1 MLYVYTYPK
10 SFNELRKDTI
20 DLSTVPTRD
29 LAEQC
34 EVLMTHQP
42 DRRIFLGYLEP
53 GWMLD
58 PKHEARIRSVIRK
71 FHTTIVCFHIKSLP
85 FSWKNEI
92 DILYLKNTTDGTS
105 QTIND
110 GCTLQSEH

>member
-1 MLYVYTYPK
+1 MLTVYTYPK
-10 SFNELRKDTI
+10 DFSELRVDI
-20 DLSTVPTRD
+20 DLSMTPTSE

-34 EVLMTHQP
+34 EILMSHRT
-42 DRRIFLGYLEP
+42 DCRVFLGYLEP

-58 PKHEARIRSVIRK
+58 PKHEARIRGLFRQ
-71 FHTTIVCFHIKSLP
+71 FQTTLVCFHLKSLP

-92 DILYLKNTTDGTS
+92 DIIHFKKRNAES
-105 QTIND
+105 QTFDD